1 MTSNTHDDDADD
13 AADWEAVARKELGS
27 KVERRA
33 DEASAAAWKVAA
45 AFENDAL
52 TYEEVNRY
60 RHAME
65 ALIYCVEDDVLGR
78 TDEFDAFGGGIPFV
92 GNTGDAADYLGIT
105 VDAVNEIDNGA
116 TLELDNLDA
125 DELRAGNSVVATTPA
140 GIEVRVA
147 PPAGH
152 GETNPG
158 P

>member
-1 MTSNTHDDDADD
+1 MASNNDDDSDG
-13 AADWEAVARKELGS
+13 AAAWEAVARKELGS

-45 AFENDAL
+45 AFENNAL
-52 TYEEVNRY
+52 TDEEVRRY
-60 RHAME
+60 RHAIE

-78 TDEFDAFGGGIPFV
+78 STEFDAFGGSIPFV
-92 GNTGDAADYLGIT
+92 GSTGDAADYLGIT
-105 VDAVNEIDNGA
+105 VDQVNEIDNGA

-140 GIEVRVA
+140 GIEVRLA

-152 GETNPG
+152 GETITG